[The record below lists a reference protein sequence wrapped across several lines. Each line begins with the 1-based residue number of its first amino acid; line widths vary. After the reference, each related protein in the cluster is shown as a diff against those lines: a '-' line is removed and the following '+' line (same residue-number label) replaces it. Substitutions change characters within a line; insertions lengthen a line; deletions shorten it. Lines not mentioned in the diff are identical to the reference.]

1 MPRRWCS
8 CSRHS
13 RGWKT
18 SATCTRM
25 SRYRTRSC
33 PATQSTSCGLRRLLA
48 DRCSAGP
55 RSMRDARTL
64 RVEVSPAIGTEVDG
78 MREPCRTRRGTEL
91 RETSGAF
98 REVQVPQSDAGNNDC
113 HYPNDPTREDIAE
126 CEQSHRNHR
135 NGDGDSAQL
144 QCAAGAA
151 LEVSADRLSH
161 TPFRPRE
168 LWDEGLYCGIS
179 FDDPSISGPAAGTR
193 LE

>member
-1 MPRRWCS
+1 
-8 CSRHS
+8 
-13 RGWKT
+13 
-18 SATCTRM
+18 
-25 SRYRTRSC
+25 
-33 PATQSTSCGLRRLLA
+33 
-48 DRCSAGP
+48 
-55 RSMRDARTL
+55 MRDARTL

-91 RETSGAF
+91 GQTSRAF

-135 NGDGDSAQL
+135 NGDGDSAHL

-161 TPFRPRE
+161 TPLRPRE

-193 LE
+193 LEEECVSDCFQLPLRIVNEARLAPRRDVYSNVEISDEVLARL